1 MLIWQYHE
9 ETSGLTGH
17 CPEERVHAG
26 RLLAEKVP
34 CTVMRGRRLRNF
46 AIRLRL
52 NSMDQIWKL
61 DRILDEE
68 NWDVVSNDICDP
80 SV

>member
-1 MLIWQYHE
+1 M
-9 ETSGLTGH
+9 S
-17 CPEERVHAG
+17 
-26 RLLAEKVP
+26 
-34 CTVMRGRRLRNF
+34 GRRLRNF

-52 NSMDQIWKL
+52 DSVDQIWKL
-61 DRILDEE
+61 DSILDKE